1 MGKQINDGPW
11 AEMKQSNEKA
21 EQINEKAERI
31 NKKAER
37 ITAINV
43 LTLVL
48 NIAIFMM
55 GK

>member
-1 MGKQINDGPW
+1 MGNQINDGPW
-11 AEMKQSNEKA
+11 AEMKKINEIA
-21 EQINEKAERI
+21 EQI

-43 LTLVL
+43 LILVL
-48 NIAIFMM
+48 NIAISMM